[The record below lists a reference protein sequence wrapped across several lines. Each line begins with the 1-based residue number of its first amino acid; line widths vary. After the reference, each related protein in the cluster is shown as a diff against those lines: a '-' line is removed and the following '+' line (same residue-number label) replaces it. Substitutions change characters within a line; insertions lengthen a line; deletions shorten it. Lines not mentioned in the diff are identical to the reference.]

1 MELNLIVVI
10 LLAIIFGLLF
20 FIEDFSTKLKI
31 RLNISFIA
39 GVSIAYFFI
48 VLLPEV
54 AERLP
59 ELPLHLKIFEFLFIL
74 LGFIFIHVSEKLILQ
89 KVESKS
95 QKRVRKLMKMEENL
109 EIVER
114 NIEDIITLELTQEEK
129 LDEFALRDLGRTLTE
144 LQDKSRE
151 IQSEIDEKKLKIKRH
166 IQKDLNEIRYFTDF
180 IYHFIVGLLIVALLI
195 IEFLSGLLFFI
206 FAYFR
211 VIITSGSE
219 SSLEVYSDLGIEI
232 KFEESTSIR
241 FLLSSAV
248 LIGVAFGVFFE
259 LFLPV
264 NLELIYILYSFIS
277 GVILYA
283 IVREIIPE
291 KEKGKPLYFLIGVVG
306 FILIIYLIRIFTTL
320 IDI

>member
-1 MELNLIVVI
+1 MAFDLII
-10 LLAIIFGLLF
+10 LFLFAIIFSLLF
-20 FIEDFSTKLKI
+20 FIEDFSTKLNI

-54 AERLP
+54 SERLP

-74 LGFIFIHVSEKLILQ
+74 LGFIIIHVSEKFILQ

-95 QKRVRKLMKMEENL
+95 QKRVRKLMKMEKDL

-129 LDEFALRDLGRTLTE
+129 LDEYALRELGKALTE
-144 LQDKSRE
+144 LQDQSKGIS
-151 IQSEIDEKKLKIKRH
+151 SEIEEKKLKIKMH
-166 IQKDLNEIRYFTDF
+166 IQKDLNEIRYFTNF

-195 IEFLSGLLFFI
+195 IEFLSGILFFI

-211 VIITSGSE
+211 VIVTSSSE

-232 KFEESTSIR
+232 KFEVPKVIK
-241 FLLSSAV
+241 FLISSAA
-248 LIGVAFGVFFE
+248 LLGVAFGIFFE

-277 GVILYA
+277 GVILYT
-283 IVREIIPE
+283 IVREVIPE
-291 KEKGKPLYFLIGVVG
+291 KEKGNPIYFLIGAVG
-306 FILIIYLIRIFTTL
+306 FIVIIYLMRIFTTL
-320 IDI
+320 IQI

>member
-1 MELNLIVVI
+1 MAFDLFIIFLF
-10 LLAIIFGLLF
+10 AIIFGLLF

-48 VLLPEV
+48 VLLPEIS
-54 AERLP
+54 ERLP

-74 LGFIFIHVSEKLILQ
+74 LGFIIIHVSEKLILQ

-95 QKRVRKLMKMEENL
+95 QKRVRKLIKMEKNL

-129 LDEFALRDLGRTLTE
+129 LDEYALRDLGKTLTE
-144 LQDKSRE
+144 LQDQSKE
-151 IQSEIDEKKLKIKRH
+151 IRSEIEEKKLKIKMH

-195 IEFLSGLLFFI
+195 IEFLSGILFFI

-211 VIITSGSE
+211 VIVTSGSE
-219 SSLEVYSDLGIEI
+219 SSLEVYSDIGIEI
-232 KFEESTSIR
+232 KFEESRSIR
-241 FLLSSAV
+241 FLLSSAA
-248 LIGVAFGVFFE
+248 LIGIAFGILLE

-264 NLELIYILYSFIS
+264 NLEIIYILYSFIS
-277 GVILYA
+277 GVILYT
-283 IVREIIPE
+283 IVREVIPE
-291 KEKGKPLYFLIGVVG
+291 KEKGNPLYFLIGAVG
-306 FILIIYLIRIFTTL
+306 FILIIYLVRIFTTL
-320 IDI
+320 IQI

>member
-1 MELNLIVVI
+1 MAFDLII
-10 LLAIIFGLLF
+10 LFLFSIIFGLLF

-54 AERLP
+54 SERLP

-74 LGFIFIHVSEKLILQ
+74 LGFIIIHISEKLILQ

-95 QKRVRKLMKMEENL
+95 QKRVRKLMKMEKNL
-109 EIVER
+109 EMVES
-114 NIEDIITLELTQEEK
+114 NIEDIITIELNQEEK
-129 LDEFALRDLGRTLTE
+129 LDEYALRDLGKTLTD
-144 LQDKSRE
+144 LQDQSKE
-151 IQSEIDEKKLKIKRH
+151 IRSEIEEKKLKIRMH

-195 IEFLSGLLFFI
+195 IEFLSGILFFI

-211 VIITSGSE
+211 VIVTSGSE

-232 KFEESTSIR
+232 KFEKSTPIR
-241 FLLSSAV
+241 FLLSSSA
-248 LIGVAFGVFFE
+248 LLGVAFGIFFE
-259 LFLPV
+259 LFFPV
-264 NLELIYILYSFIS
+264 NLEMIYILYSFIS
-277 GVILYA
+277 GVILYT
-283 IVREIIPE
+283 IVREVIPE
-291 KEKGKPLYFLIGVVG
+291 KEKGNPIYFLIGAIG

-320 IDI
+320 IQI